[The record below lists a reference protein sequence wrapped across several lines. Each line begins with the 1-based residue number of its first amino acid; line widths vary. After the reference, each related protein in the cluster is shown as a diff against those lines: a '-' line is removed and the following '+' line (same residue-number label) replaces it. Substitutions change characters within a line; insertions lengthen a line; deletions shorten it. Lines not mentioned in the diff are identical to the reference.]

1 MSTIVIGID
10 GGGTRTRAMVAD
22 ETGREIV
29 TVDGEGSAVRPGEA
43 ERSAEII
50 ASLVREA
57 LSAANMAHLT
67 PKILCVGVAG
77 VGRDEERTALWSA
90 LESRALADEVVVQAD
105 ALIAL
110 DDAFVEGPGILLIAG
125 TGSVAFGRGPT
136 GAFARC
142 GGWGTVCGDEGS
154 GAWIGRRTLSIVTAA
169 SDGREPETALV
180 GAVLT
185 ALEVTDAMD
194 LIPWAAAASPAD
206 LATLAPV
213 VMNVA
218 QTGDLRAN
226 SLVTLAAEELVL
238 HARTLARQLF
248 GDERAAVPLALSGGL
263 LTRGTLLRKR
273 LLQRVKAAVPGA
285 QVHEEDV
292 VPVRGAIRSAL
303 RRLGTHAI

>member
-1 MSTIVIGID
+1 M
-10 GGGTRTRAMVAD
+10 
-22 ETGREIV
+22 
-29 TVDGEGSAVRPGEA
+29 
-43 ERSAEII
+43 
-50 ASLVREA
+50 
-57 LSAANMAHLT
+57 
-67 PKILCVGVAG
+67 
-77 VGRDEERTALWSA
+77 
-90 LESRALADEVVVQAD
+90 
-105 ALIAL
+105 
-110 DDAFVEGPGILLIAG
+110 
-125 TGSVAFGRGPT
+125 
-136 GAFARC
+136 
-142 GGWGTVCGDEGS
+142 
-154 GAWIGRRTLSIVTAA
+154 TAA
-169 SDGREPETALV
+169 ADGREPETALL

-194 LIPWAAAASPAD
+194 LIPWAASASPAD
-206 LATLAPV
+206 LAALAPV

-263 LTRGTLLRKR
+263 LSKGTLLRKR

-292 VPVRGAIRSAL
+292 VPVRGAVRSAL

>member
-194 LIPWAAAASPAD
+194 LIPWAATASPAD

-218 QTGDLRAN
+218 QSGDLRAN

>member
-50 ASLVREA
+50 ASLAREA
-57 LSAANMAHLT
+57 LSAANVAHVT
-67 PKILCVGVAG
+67 PRILCVGVAG

-169 SDGREPETALV
+169 SDGREPETALL

-185 ALEVTDAMD
+185 ALEVTDARD
-194 LIPWAAAASPAD
+194 LIPWAASASPAD

-218 QTGDLRAN
+218 QAGDLRAN

-292 VPVRGAIRSAL
+292 IAVRGAVRSAL